1 MGSNTKTR
9 PGRQGA
15 ARHGT
20 ASRAPSAKRHDGP
33 RRILWIDDD
42 WTASSGDLESLRQV
56 GYDIRAETAAAGCVL
71 SARRMTVDLIIV
83 GGRHAAL
90 DTLATLEELRRGDI
104 TTPVL
109 VLSRLGDNRMAIVA
123 GRLGADV
130 SECRPMRGEPPVEA
144 VRTALVAR
152 GMLRGRSSVQPKMEL
167 AEIHRPSSE
176 RLARVVV
183 ATSLHPTDWRSLRA
197 LAAAAGVGY
206 GTLRAWCHSAG
217 VRDRSFNRF
226 CRMFRAVRLAP
237 TTGSRPEDLLDVIEP
252 RRLHLMFRDAGI
264 DEGEQRLERYCERQ
278 TFIATRS
285 GIAQIALSMIEH

>member
-1 MGSNTKTR
+1 MGSTLRHGT
-9 PGRQGA
+9 

-20 ASRAPSAKRHDGP
+20 ARHLDPSA
-33 RRILWIDDD
+33 RRSDEAQKILWVDDD
-42 WTASSGDLESLRQV
+42 WTASAGDREVLRRV
-56 GYDIRAETAAAGCVL
+56 GYDIQGVTGVAACVSSVRQSTL
-71 SARRMTVDLIIV
+71 DLIILSV
-83 GGRHAAL
+83 RHPAPGA
-90 DTLATLEELRRGDI
+90 LATLNELRRAGI
-104 TTPVL
+104 ATPVL
-109 VLSRLGDNRMAIVA
+109 VLTELGDTRLAFAA

-130 SECRPMRGEPPVEA
+130 CECRPFRGEALIAA
-144 VRTALVAR
+144 VRTALALRSNVAFE
-152 GMLRGRSSVQPKMEL
+152 PY
-167 AEIHRPSSE
+167 RPASE

-278 TFIATRS
+278 TFIAKRS
-285 GIAQIALSMIEH
+285 GIAQIALSMIEY